1 MTMSILLLG
10 LNHRTA
16 PVEVRERLAF
26 SREGAANALMLFAK
40 SFPGA
45 EAVIISTCNRVEILV
60 NTENGSP
67 DGAGAVV
74 EFLSRARNIPAE
86 RFAPYLYQLDHA
98 GSVRHLFRVISGL
111 DSIVVGECQ
120 IVNQVKQAYALA
132 HEQGTCGPVLHR
144 LFHHAF
150 GVSKRT
156 RGETR
161 IADGKLSV
169 PSVAMDIVRRACPH
183 PSSLKVL
190 VVGAG
195 DMAQHACRYLSQAA
209 VAKLV
214 VTSRTYNNARALAD
228 ACGGAAVP
236 YADLDRHLAT
246 ADVVITATSCPTA
259 ILTEQRL
266 RQATAC
272 RESQSPL
279 VLIDLSVP
287 RNIEPTAGR
296 IQGVTLYDIDSLV
309 DVVRKTS
316 RGRAR
321 AVGAA
326 EAIIDEEVAAF
337 DRWINDMRVAP
348 LIGQIY
354 RDVRALA
361 EVEVRRLFNRCPD
374 LSSDHQDE
382 VTQLVD
388 RLVGKLLHPCVS
400 AIRQGTSP
408 PATHIRGVFEGQAI
422 AVAGAPELEQYA

>member
-1 MTMSILLLG
+1 MSILLLG

-26 SREGAANALMLFAK
+26 SREGAANALMLFARQ
-40 SFPGA
+40 FPKA

-60 NTENGSP
+60 NTEVGSP
-67 DGAGAVV
+67 DGAREVV

-86 RFAPYLYQLDHA
+86 SFAPYLYQLDHA
-98 GSVRHLFRVISGL
+98 ASVRHLFRVISGL

-120 IVNQVKQAYALA
+120 VVNQVKQAYALA

-144 LFHHAF
+144 LLHHAF

-156 RGETR
+156 RGETK
-161 IADGKLSV
+161 IAEGKLSV

-183 PSSLKVL
+183 PSRLKVL

-195 DMAQHACRYLSQAA
+195 DMAQHACRYLSEAA

-214 VTSRTYNNARALAD
+214 VTSRTYNNARTLAD

-236 YADLDRHLAT
+236 YADLDRHLAA

-259 ILTEQRL
+259 ILTEQRVS
-266 RQATAC
+266 QATAC
-272 RESQSPL
+272 REGIRPL

-287 RNIEPTAGR
+287 RNIDPAAGR
-296 IQGVTLYDIDSLV
+296 ISGVKLYDIDSLV
-309 DVVRKTS
+309 DVVKKTS

-348 LIGQIY
+348 LIGQMY
-354 RDVRALA
+354 RDVRELA

-374 LSSDHQDE
+374 LSTGHKDE

-400 AIRQGTSP
+400 AIRQGTSLP
-408 PATHIRGVFEGQAI
+408 PQHVRGVFETETLTLS
-422 AVAGAPELEQYA
+422 GAPALEQYA